1 MLPPK
6 EERGIKWNLYR
17 KVWKCQSLSCVW
29 VFETP
34 WTIACQASL
43 SIEFSR
49 QEYWSGLPF
58 PSPGNLPNP
67 GIKPVSLHLLQCR
80 QILYHLS
87 HQVSRLS
94 FPCIGKD
101 LPKSPSFTGKVVF
114 HWQGYTYFH
123 KVKWNNLFKYS
134 SKCKKK
140 NKNKKARRW
149 SGCSPVSPLFSM
161 NNHYRIRSC
170 WLFWEQQTTAQ
181 RQTSWK

>member
-140 NKNKKARRW
+140 NKKARRW